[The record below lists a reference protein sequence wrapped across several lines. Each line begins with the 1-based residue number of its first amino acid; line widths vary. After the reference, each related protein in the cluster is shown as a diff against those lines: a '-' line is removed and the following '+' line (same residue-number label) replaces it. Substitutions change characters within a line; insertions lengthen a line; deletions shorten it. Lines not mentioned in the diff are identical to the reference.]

1 MTTENF
7 SQSRKPPVATTGLLG
22 WLRVNLFSNWAN
34 TLLTILVVYFLY
46 QIIPWFLNWS
56 VFSADFTH
64 NYLGQLIVDRTFCT
78 RVMEPELGG
87 ACWAI
92 IFVRFYQ
99 FVYGFYP
106 IEEVWR
112 VNIVY
117 CLLVVAIAP
126 ILIEKFPMRKY
137 FLYFTLVFPIIAY
150 FLLAGGFGLNSVST
164 KEWGGLL
171 VTLVLGFTGIALAFP
186 LGIILAL
193 GRRSNLPVIS
203 MVCTLFIEF
212 IRGVPLITLLF
223 FGMVMLPLFL
233 PEGITLD
240 GLVRCLIAVTLF
252 QGAYMAEVIRGGL
265 QAIPQGQYE
274 AAQSVGL
281 TYWQVN
287 RKIVLPQA
295 IRITIPSIVN
305 TSIGL
310 FKDTT
315 LVLIVG
321 QLDLLGMGRAILAAQ
336 TWMGLSIEVYVFVA
350 VVFII
355 FTFSMSRYSLY
366 LEKKLKTGNNA
377 GAD

>member
-22 WLRVNLFSNWAN
+22 WLRMNLFSNWAN

-126 ILIEKFPMRKY
+126 LLIEKFPMRKY
-137 FLYFTLVFPIIAY
+137 FLYFTL
-150 FLLAGGFGLNSVST
+150 LLNIVS
-164 KEWGGLL
+164 
-171 VTLVLGFTGIALAFP
+171 
-186 LGIILAL
+186 
-193 GRRSNLPVIS
+193 
-203 MVCTLFIEF
+203 
-212 IRGVPLITLLF
+212 
-223 FGMVMLPLFL
+223 
-233 PEGITLD
+233 
-240 GLVRCLIAVTLF
+240 
-252 QGAYMAEVIRGGL
+252 
-265 QAIPQGQYE
+265 
-274 AAQSVGL
+274 
-281 TYWQVN
+281 
-287 RKIVLPQA
+287 
-295 IRITIPSIVN
+295 
-305 TSIGL
+305 
-310 FKDTT
+310 
-315 LVLIVG
+315 
-321 QLDLLGMGRAILAAQ
+321 
-336 TWMGLSIEVYVFVA
+336 
-350 VVFII
+350 
-355 FTFSMSRYSLY
+355 
-366 LEKKLKTGNNA
+366 
-377 GAD
+377 